1 LCELT
6 EAAGEGQSP
15 KISRKELKIRF
26 LGTTEKTH
34 NWRGFPGI
42 TLFAMPRLQT
52 RVAVPAPRLYS
63 NYESAWTWDIFLLS
77 MLNEM
82 VSASY

>member
-1 LCELT
+1 MCELT
-6 EAAGEGQSP
+6 EAADKGQYP
-15 KISRKELKIRF
+15 KISRKKLTINFLGRTDKIR
-26 LGTTEKTH
+26 

-42 TLFAMPRLQT
+42 PASVIAEEFRDDSP
-52 RVAVPAPRLYS
+52 VPEPSYS

-77 MLNEM
+77 TLDEM

>member
-1 LCELT
+1 M
-6 EAAGEGQSP
+6 
-15 KISRKELKIRF
+15 
-26 LGTTEKTH
+26 TTVSYKTDITRH
-34 NWRGFPGI
+34 RRGFRAIRPMRFSVTSCGSRR
-42 TLFAMPRLQT
+42 FRSV
-52 RVAVPAPRLYS
+52 RNS